1 MFQFRS
7 KITVK
12 VLGYFFLNPHESRY
26 INELA
31 EILDLDAG
39 NLYRKL
45 KEMESEG
52 ILLSEKRGNQ
62 IYYCL
67 NKKYPL
73 LKEIKRVYNSRCF
86 KE

>member
-45 KEMESEG
+45 KEME
-52 ILLSEKRGNQ
+52 
-62 IYYCL
+62 
-67 NKKYPL
+67 
-73 LKEIKRVYNSRCF
+73 
-86 KE
+86 